1 MILSFYYNG
10 VSRLFFH
17 KNRELS
23 VIIFRY
29 LCKEVLGSL
38 LATTLVFL
46 VILIMNQFVHYLND
60 AASGQITM
68 TAVMQVMALQVPLL
82 LGFLLPLGLFIGV
95 IMAFGRLYVDHE
107 MTVMTACGISRLQ
120 LLMMAMIFATGIA
133 IVVAVLML
141 WAEPKVQWYRTQVL
155 ERALATASLE
165 KMLPGRFQSIGKKGD
180 WTFYAAKVGNNHK
193 VMTDVFMANKTKS
206 ADSDNNWDLVTADEA
221 YEEKNSKT
229 GDMFLVF
236 NKGYRSI
243 GTPGQNDYQIVRY
256 DKYGLRITHAKPSA
270 GSDVKYMSTSHLRHM
285 PAGDKDAAA
294 ELQWRLAMPISVW
307 LFALMAVPLSY
318 TKPRHG
324 RYVQLIPAILIYIIY
339 ADLMFVGRAWI
350 EQGTVSTLLGLWW
363 LHGLMLLLGIGLVWR
378 FIYGHRQWMPSWLKV
393 GG

>member
-1 MILSFYYNG
+1 M
-10 VSRLFFH
+10 
-17 KNRELS
+17 
-23 VIIFRY
+23 IIFRY

-95 IMAFGRLYVDHE
+95 MMAFGRLYVDHE
-107 MTVMTACGISRLQ
+107 MTVMTACGVSRLQ
-120 LLMMAMIFATGIA
+120 LLMMSMIFATGVV
-133 IVVAVLML
+133 IVVALLML

-155 ERALATASLE
+155 ERAIATSSLE
-165 KMLPGRFQSIGKKGD
+165 KMLPGRFQAIGKKGD
-180 WTFYAAKVGNNHK
+180 STFYAAEVGEHHK
-193 VMTDVFMANKTKS
+193 VMSNVFMANKTKGG
-206 ADSDNNWDLVTADEA
+206 DGNRWDLVTADHA
-221 YEEKNSKT
+221 YEERNPKS

-236 NKGYRSI
+236 DKGYRSI
-243 GTPGQNDYQIVRY
+243 GTPGHNDYQMMRY
-256 DKYGLRITHAKPSA
+256 DKYGLRLTHAKPA
-270 GSDVKYMSTSHLRHM
+270 GGSDVKYMTTSQLRHI
-285 PAGDKDAAA
+285 ADGNRDAAA

-307 LFALMAVPLSY
+307 LFAMMAVPLSY

-324 RYVQLIPAILIYIIY
+324 RYVQLVPAILIYIVY

-350 EQGTVSTLLGLWW
+350 EQGTVSAGLGLWW
-363 LHGLMLLLGIGLVWR
+363 LHGSMLIIALLLVFR
-378 FIYGHRQWMPSWLKV
+378 FIFGHKQWMPGWLKV
-393 GG
+393 AG